1 MTFAKDLIKIR
12 LPIILGAIALISVSC
27 AKSSKIVRQNDV
39 TKTNQVDE
47 VAQNSAPDAN
57 ATQPSQ
63 QPLTVVNEGSTA
75 TYQSEPSQATPPEPD
90 KSGTKEN
97 QKVQFICNESFDKE
111 TGARMP
117 TTFAW
122 ADRGK
127 IAVVRWRTEEF
138 SGYPPQERCNEV
150 SPRFQEAYD
159 NGTLKMITN
168 GTINN
173 QPVICT
179 ATEYRGK
186 CQTLLMTLR
195 ESDDSLQLL
204 NSFKDILNGRST
216 GPILHSSGTAQV
228 YYQVDIETFL
238 RTAPVEEQ

>member
-27 AKSSKIVRQNDV
+27 AKSSNIVRQNDV

-47 VAQNSAPDAN
+47 TI
-57 ATQPSQ
+57 ATQPSG
-63 QPLTVVNEGSTA
+63 QPLTVMNEGTTA
-75 TYQSEPSQATPPEPD
+75 TYGNEPAQDTPPEPA
-90 KSGTKEN
+90 KNETKEN

-195 ESDDSLQLL
+195 PSDDSLQVL